1 MRNFAWFIEDT
12 LAIMGRPG
20 ALNELEDDLLFL
32 RRSGIEKIV
41 SLTLAPVNEDEL
53 ERFSLEVAHI
63 PVPDGAAPTIEQIEE
78 FNAKAGKWL
87 AAGKKVVVHCGAGY
101 GRSGTMLACYLVGT
115 GSTSGEAIRRV
126 RRFRPQAIET
136 REQEDRIAQYELHLR
151 AKKMRGERDGSGPR

>member
-20 ALNELEDDLLFL
+20 SLNELEDDLLFL
-32 RRSGIEKIV
+32 RRNGIEKIV
-41 SLTLAPVNEDEL
+41 SLTLDPVNEDEL
-53 ERFSLEVAHI
+53 DKFSMEVVHI
-63 PVPDGAAPTIEQIEE
+63 PVPDGVAPTIAQIEE

-87 AAGKKVVVHCGAGY
+87 AEGKGVVVHCGAGY

-136 REQEDRIAQYELHLR
+136 REQEDCIAQYELHLL
-151 AKKMRGERDGSGPR
+151 ERRLSDGSQDDE